1 MILFVTGVSSFVG
14 KNLLKNVLPL
24 DKWFSKE
31 LK

>member
-1 MILFVTGVSSFVG
+1 MTLFAKGISGFVG
-14 KNLLKNVLPL
+14 KNFLKNVLPL